1 MKGLYEPIHGTA
13 PDIAGQ
19 QKANPVSCIMSLA
32 MSLEYSL
39 GRADLAR
46 KIDAAVSA
54 ALASG
59 VRTADIAESGQAVV
73 STTAMGDAIVEAL
86 ALGPKANRG
95 LPSQPVPTGADCIR
109 QVGGFC
115 VDEDRARSEAIRWR
129 SRRRRVGSPYGSCVL
144 SPPARNSSGTLREA
158 VNSDRP
164 QINLRVS
171 SGRQSTGL
179 PLWPFWLLFTKS

>member
-1 MKGLYEPIHGTA
+1 
-13 PDIAGQ
+13 
-19 QKANPVSCIMSLA
+19 MSLA

-86 ALGPKANRG
+86 AA
-95 LPSQPVPTGADCIR
+95 
-109 QVGGFC
+109 
-115 VDEDRARSEAIRWR
+115 
-129 SRRRRVGSPYGSCVL
+129 GS
-144 SPPARNSSGTLREA
+144 
-158 VNSDRP
+158 
-164 QINLRVS
+164 
-171 SGRQSTGL
+171 
-179 PLWPFWLLFTKS
+179 